1 MERNLKVRRIFNL
14 GDYNNIEFTE
24 EIVDIPEKFV
34 LNKEVMQKLRRLLM
48 LNIKSTYAE
57 YLKINKM
64 SDDSKLELETINGK
78 SLEQAFDLDK
88 LE

>member
-48 LNIKSTYAE
+48 LNIESTYAE